1 MNFVESNQAFMQ
13 GLSGVSKAGSSR
25 GMPASGECQM
35 LLAKA
40 IEGDKEREVGSPSA
54 RGMYST
60 AHD

>member
-1 MNFVESNQAFMQ
+1 MQ
-13 GLSGVSKAGSSR
+13 GLSGVSKAVSSR
-25 GMPASGECQM
+25 GLPASGECQM

-54 RGMYST
+54 LGMYST